1 MPTLRVT
8 ERVKSQ
14 LEKMKEEGDY
24 QSFDSLI
31 RELIHEHEDLSMP
44 ESLEL
49 SEKARAELKNIFEK
63 YPGLMEDVDKLP
75 EPLRGGFVLFST
87 KRF

>member
-31 RELIHEHEDLSMP
+31 RELIPEHEDLSMP

-49 SEKARAELKNIFEK
+49 RENARAELKKKNLKSI
-63 YPGLMEDVDKLP
+63 LD
-75 EPLRGGFVLFST
+75 
-87 KRF
+87 